1 MQIFIEL
8 MTKASKEISNM
19 ISKRIDDPGKG
30 KIKIK
35 HFFKI
40 ELSSASSENR
50 KKYIDSDLAKRLNGN
65 IFKF

>member
-1 MQIFIEL
+1 

-19 ISKRIDDPGKG
+19 ISERIDDPGKC

-40 ELSSASSENR
+40 ELSSTSSENR